1 MTFTRKNLGETG
13 ETLATQFLLHKG
25 YHILERNLK
34 TKYGEIDILA
44 LDGRTTVLVEV
55 KTKTSLLF
63 GQPYE
68 MVHAKKRHKLRLLA
82 IYLAKERQLVDY
94 RIDVVSVD
102 LSEHPPRI
110 EHLVGAV
117 WFAGSK
123 FPIPEFP

>member
-1 MTFTRKNLGETG
+1 MTFMRKNLGETG

-44 LDGRTTVLVEV
+44 LDGKTTVLVEV

-68 MVHAKKRHKLRLLA
+68 MVHAKKQHKLRLLA
-82 IYLAKERQLVDY
+82 THLAKKRQLVDY

-102 LSEHPPRI
+102 LSQSEPVI
-110 EHLVGAV
+110 EHLIAAV
-117 WFAGSK
+117 
-123 FPIPEFP
+123 